1 MALHKLGFGFGQHI
15 ETLRPAIV
23 FVIVLLLCI
32 GAGLAQSD
40 KHKVRL
46 SLEVRDAELF
56 TSYFGASTLPTK
68 ADIPAKTCGAII
80 NEADLIV
87 KADELKALVKDQL
100 HVASLNLRSC
110 ATSPELARLERDLAV
125 GLYGEVV
132 SEQERRE
139 RAARLAAR

>member
-1 MALHKLGFGFGQHI
+1 MALHKLGFGFGQQI

-23 FVIVLLLCI
+23 FAIVILLCI

-46 SLEVRDAELF
+46 SVELHDTELF
-56 TSYFGASTLPTK
+56 ISYFGASTLPAK

-80 NEADLIV
+80 NQADLIV

-110 ATSPELARLERDLAV
+110 ATSPELARLDRDLGV
-125 GLYGEVV
+125 DFMG
-132 SEQERRE
+132 R
-139 RAARLAAR
+139 

>member
-1 MALHKLGFGFGQHI
+1 MKPRI
-15 ETLRPAIV
+15 DKVV

-32 GAGLAQSD
+32 GNVCLAQSD

-46 SLEVRDAELF
+46 SAEVRDTELF
-56 TSYFGASTLPTK
+56 ISYFGASTLPAK

-87 KADELKALVKDQL
+87 RADELKALTKDQL
-100 HVASLNLRSC
+100 HVASLNLRNC
-110 ATSPELARLERDLAV
+110 ATSPELARLDRDLAV
-125 GLYGEVV
+125 GLYGKVV

-139 RAARLAAR
+139 RAAR